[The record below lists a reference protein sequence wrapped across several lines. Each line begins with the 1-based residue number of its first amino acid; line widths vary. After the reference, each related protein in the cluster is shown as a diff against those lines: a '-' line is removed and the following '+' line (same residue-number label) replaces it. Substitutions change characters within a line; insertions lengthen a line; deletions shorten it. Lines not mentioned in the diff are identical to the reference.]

1 MFPCFILA
9 YDEVLETNLLKPSE
23 VDMKTFVE
31 YGLIG
36 SGSGFCKEEHHKSLL
51 DFVNSFPVQIKK
63 KAFVF

>member
-36 SGSGFCKEEHHKSLL
+36 SVRIL
-51 DFVNSFPVQIKK
+51 
-63 KAFVF
+63 